1 MSLGFAVKSWVG
13 PLPSVRDLALG
24 KAGILKKTLKIF
36 AESQADKALGK
47 DYTLPSANPR
57 TLGKG
62 IFFKKKLF
70 YFLFLFLNHFFF
82 KFVPIHFENTLSNSL
97 NNANLMLQ

>member
-1 MSLGFAVKSWVG
+1 MSAIRHSAKPGFFF
-13 PLPSVRDLALG
+13 
-24 KAGILKKTLKIF
+24 KKTLKIF

-62 IFFKKKLF
+62 IFLKKT
-70 YFLFLFLNHFFF
+70 FLFPFPFPLPVFS

-97 NNANLMLQ
+97 NNANLMLQRKIDHDFM

>member
-1 MSLGFAVKSWVG
+1 MSAIRHSAKPGFF
-13 PLPSVRDLALG
+13 
-24 KAGILKKTLKIF
+24 LKKTLKIF

-62 IFFKKKLF
+62 IFKKNFSISFPFSLTVF
-70 YFLFLFLNHFFF
+70 S
-82 KFVPIHFENTLSNSL
+82 KFVPIHFENTSSNSL
-97 NNANLMLQ
+97 NNANLMLQRKIDHDFM

>member
-1 MSLGFAVKSWVG
+1 MPVKSWVM
-13 PLPSVRDLALG
+13 PLPSVRDPALG
-24 KAGILKKTLKIF
+24 KARIKKTLKIF

-62 IFFKKKLF
+62 IFLKKT
-70 YFLFLFLNHFFF
+70 FLFPFPF
-82 KFVPIHFENTLSNSL
+82 P
-97 NNANLMLQ
+97 

>member
-1 MSLGFAVKSWVG
+1 VSAIRHSAKPGFF
-13 PLPSVRDLALG
+13 
-24 KAGILKKTLKIF
+24 LKKTLKIF

-62 IFFKKKLF
+62 IFFKKNFSISFSFSLTVF
-70 YFLFLFLNHFFF
+70 S

-97 NNANLMLQ
+97 NNTNLMLQRKIDHDFM